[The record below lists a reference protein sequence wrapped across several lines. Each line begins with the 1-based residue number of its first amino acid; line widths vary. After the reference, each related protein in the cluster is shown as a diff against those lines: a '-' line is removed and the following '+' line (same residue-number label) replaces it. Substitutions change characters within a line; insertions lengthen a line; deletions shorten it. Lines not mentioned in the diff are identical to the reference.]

1 MPKGTR
7 LCSSIALVL
16 SLVLCAFQW
25 SARFAFSADTSTLED
40 ITVIKCEG
48 IQYNGAQRIE
58 FHYDRSRNE
67 LRLVGITSN
76 NTLFVIA
83 RTRPEREAVGTIFD
97 HRCDGDTVS
106 ITQRFPSKSVFITQ
120 VYIWDGKTIR
130 QIKTE
135 FTDQN
140 AEIIDSAFEEA
151 LKGNLAEA
159 ISSLKGLNYPWNY
172 FACDAIQQG
181 LEKGHKA
188 SFRIQETKG
197 FNQAATALE
206 NTFEFMS
213 EVHEYCRT
221 SEPETRV
228 VGPKRWLETFAQCG
242 IPKSKYVPAL
252 NDYGFFL
259 QQAGKNGKAVQILSL
274 VISEDPERTVAYL
287 NLADAQWSL
296 GKRLDSIKNYSRYNR
311 MTVDSEKADKVP
323 ARVMERLKTTP

>member
-1 MPKGTR
+1 MLKRIRFFLSPAII
-7 LCSSIALVL
+7 LSSI
-16 SLVLCAFQW
+16 LCAFQW
-25 SARFAFSADTSTLED
+25 SARIALSADTSAAED

-48 IQYNGAQRIE
+48 IQYNGAQRVE

-67 LRLVGITSN
+67 LRLVGISSN
-76 NTLFVIA
+76 NTQFVIA
-83 RTRPEREAVGTIFD
+83 RTRPEREAVGIIFD

-106 ITQRFPSKSVFITQ
+106 ITERFPSKSVFITQ
-120 VYIWDGKTIR
+120 VYKWDGKTIR

-140 AEIIDSAFEEA
+140 AEVIDSALEEA

-159 ISSLKGLNYPWNY
+159 ISRLGGLNYPWNY
-172 FACDAIQQG
+172 FSCDALRQC
-181 LEKGHKA
+181 LEKGHRV
-188 SFRIQETKG
+188 SLSIQKTKG

-221 SEPETRV
+221 SEPETRA
-228 VGPKRWLETFAQCG
+228 VGPKRWLETFDHCG
-242 IPKSKYVPAL
+242 IAKSKYVPAL

-259 QQAGKNGKAVQILSL
+259 QQAGKNGKAVRILSL
-274 VISEDPERTVAYL
+274 VTSEDPERTVAYL

-296 GKRLDSIKNYSRYNR
+296 GKRLDSINNYSRYNT
-311 MTVDSEKADKVP
+311 MMIDSEKTDKVP
-323 ARVMERLKTTP
+323 TRVMERLKTTP